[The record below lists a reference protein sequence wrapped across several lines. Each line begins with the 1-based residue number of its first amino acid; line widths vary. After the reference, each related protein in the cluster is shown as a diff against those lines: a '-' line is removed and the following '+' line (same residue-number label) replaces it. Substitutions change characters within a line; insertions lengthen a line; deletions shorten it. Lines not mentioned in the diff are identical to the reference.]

1 MAVPGAR
8 SAPRETGKQSRA
20 LRDVREE
27 PLAVLEGMDASRAH
41 SLQQPMDRRYID
53 RWQIA
58 LFGGLLGF
66 TWWCRRASM
75 NFERR
80 LLRAGIWLTDAQ
92 KPRSR

>member
-1 MAVPGAR
+1 MHLDPP
-8 SAPRETGKQSRA
+8 SI
-20 LRDVREE
+20 
-27 PLAVLEGMDASRAH
+27 VLEGMDASPAH

-53 RWQIA
+53 RFQIA

-80 LLRAGIWLTDAQ
+80 LLRAGIWLMDGQ

>member
-1 MAVPGAR
+1 MRLDPP
-8 SAPRETGKQSRA
+8 SI
-20 LRDVREE
+20 
-27 PLAVLEGMDASRAH
+27 VLEGMDASRAH

-53 RWQIA
+53 RFQIA

-80 LLRAGIWLTDAQ
+80 LLRAGIWLMDGQ

>member
-1 MAVPGAR
+1 MGLDP
-8 SAPRETGKQSRA
+8 PFI
-20 LRDVREE
+20 
-27 PLAVLEGMDASRAH
+27 VLEGMDASRAH

-66 TWWCRRASM
+66 TWWCRQASM

-80 LLRAGIWLTDAQ
+80 LLRAGIWLMDAQ